1 MRLLPALILTITIL
15 RAQGIPPR
23 VSAAEYLT
31 HQQVADVTIAAE
43 FLGHSLPTSE
53 SILQSEDYVVVETA
67 LYGATPDA
75 KLKLSVDDFSLRI
88 NGKKTP
94 LPGQPYEVVFK
105 SLKDPE
111 LEPTAAEQKEKT
123 NSVSTGGS
131 GKNNADA
138 NLPPPKYHPPIALQ
152 RAWQQRVAKASLLE
166 GERQLPQAGWI
177 YFEYRGKAQS
187 IHSVELIYSGP
198 AGKLTM
204 ALQP

>member
-1 MRLLPALILTITIL
+1 MRLFPALILTITIL

-31 HQQVADVTIAAE
+31 HQQVGDVTIAAE

-53 SILQSEDYVVVETA
+53 SILQSEDYVAVETA
-67 LYGATPDA
+67 FFGATLDA

-111 LEPTAAEQKEKT
+111 LEPSASETKSKT
-123 NSVSTGGS
+123 NALSTGGD
-131 GKNNADA
+131 KNTDA

-177 YFEYRGKAQS
+177 YFEYRGKVQS
-187 IHSVELIYSGP
+187 IRSLELIYSGP
-198 AGKLTM
+198 AGKVTIP
-204 ALQP
+204 LQP